1 LEQDNHIYLAWG
13 QIGISEST
21 SSEATPSPISETL
34 IRKIQAASLESGKPA
49 CFKISLD
56 SETFIHPTTTTLK
69 PSESSLREIGVL
81 LCDDL
86 NTTESWQTFLTELE
100 IPKTELLVSGSQVS
114 TDSLGG
120 SAAGNL
126 LWILES
132 LSQTYSRTKELIQV
146 FHSLFSVDC

>member
-1 LEQDNHIYLAWG
+1 M
-13 QIGISEST
+13 
-21 SSEATPSPISETL
+21 
-34 IRKIQAASLESGKPA
+34 
-49 CFKISLD
+49 
-56 SETFIHPTTTTLK
+56 
-69 PSESSLREIGVL
+69 L

-114 TDSLGG
+114 IDSLGG

-132 LSQTYSRTKELIQV
+132 LAQTYSRTKELIQV
-146 FHSLFSVDC
+146 FYSLFSVDY